1 MRARS
6 TKPPGELPN
15 KDRPNQV
22 CSGTSQTSLMP
33 PIDRSRRDLS
43 IGGIRLVWEVDLHTW
58 KSYLLPQAVSGPL
71 STIFVILDSGKM
83 VGLPDLSSDQN
94 RPNQVCSSTSQ
105 TSLMPPIDRSRRDL
119 SIGGIRLVW
128 EVQEHTWLGRSI
140 FNFKKCE
147 SEKCHFWGSELSG
160 FSAIPEVSR
169 HHVLK
174 ASASSTKCT

>member
-1 MRARS
+1 MLISDTFLDLPDQSDATNRQISARS
-6 TKPPGELPN
+6 IDWWHQTGLGSTGTYLIRSEIGRWGPGPPSATGELPN

-22 CSGTSQTSLMP
+22 CSWTSQTSLMP

-58 KSYLLPQAVSGPL
+58 KSYLLSEAVSELL
-71 STIFVILDSGKM
+71 STIFEFLGSWKM

-94 RPNQVCSSTSQ
+94 RLYQVCSGTSQ

-128 EVQEHTWLGRSI
+128 EVQEL
-140 FNFKKCE
+140 
-147 SEKCHFWGSELSG
+147 L
-160 FSAIPEVSR
+160 
-169 HHVLK
+169 
-174 ASASSTKCT
+174 